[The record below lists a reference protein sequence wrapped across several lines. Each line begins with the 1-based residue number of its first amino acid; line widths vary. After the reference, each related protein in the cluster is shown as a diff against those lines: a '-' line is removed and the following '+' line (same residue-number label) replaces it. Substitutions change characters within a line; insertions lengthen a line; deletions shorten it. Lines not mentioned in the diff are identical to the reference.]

1 MKNLKLSGYFIAIS
15 LLADS
20 CTENPKSDEAEVSE
34 AREVGTVDNANVLDV
49 DKQVS
54 EVTWV
59 GTRPGKRHHG
69 TIEIERG
76 NIEVANNEIVGG
88 SFVFDLNNIEVMDLE
103 GEDKQKLTGHLK
115 SADFFDVENH
125 PQAKFEIV
133 SLEEYAPTEASG
145 SLSVQESEFQLA
157 NPTHKIT
164 GNLTM
169 RDRTLGV
176 TFPARVSLNNDQVQA
191 EAKFNIDRTQWGVS
205 YQDESKVI
213 DKARDRFIYN
223 TVNVGFNIIAQ
234 NN

>member
-1 MKNLKLSGYFIAIS
+1 MINSKIPGYIVVLCLFMV
-15 LLADS
+15 S
-20 CTENPKSDEAEVSE
+20 CTENPKSDEAEISE
-34 AREVGTVDNANVLDV
+34 AREVGSVDNANEFKI

-54 EVTWV
+54 EVSWV

-69 TIEIERG
+69 TIDIERG

-88 SFVFDLNNIEVMDLE
+88 SFVLDLNNIEVVDLE
-103 GEDKQKLTGHLK
+103 GEDKQKLTAHLK

-133 SLEEYAPTEASG
+133 SVEEYPPTEATS

-157 NPTHKIT
+157 NPTHRIT

-169 RDRTLGV
+169 RDKTLGV
-176 TFPARVSLNNDQVQA
+176 TFPARVMVNNDQVQA

-205 YQDESKVI
+205 YQDESKAV
-213 DKARDRFIYN
+213 DKAKDRFIYN